1 MKYLLTT
8 KKEGLGATWQDDFP
22 ETTKCIHCKGKAYF
36 IFTYY
41 EGMPVEKKEKFIC
54 NTPPKDLKKKDLW
67 FHDCCA
73 IANYAC
79 VKCLEVT
86 ALNNQA

>member
-1 MKYLLTT
+1 MTYIVK
-8 KKEGLGATWQDDFP
+8 GRFAPDATWQENFP
-22 ETTKCIHCKGKAYF
+22 KTIKCNCGGKAHLV
-36 IFTYY
+36 FTYF
-41 EGMPVEKKEKFIC
+41 EWLPIEKKKEQFIC
-54 NTPPKDLKKKDLW
+54 DNPPKGLKKKDLW

-79 VKCLEVT
+79 VKCLEIT